1 MDIRLDR
8 VHIDVAGESM
18 PGAMLMP
25 ARELPGVLFVHGWG
39 GSQIQDLSRARDV
52 AGLGCVCVTFDLRG
66 HGTREISTTVSR
78 AQNLADLVAA
88 YDWMA
93 SRPTVDHDAIAVV
106 GVSYGGYLAALLSAE
121 RAVRWLA
128 LRSPALYKDA
138 DWDQPKLS
146 LHADP
151 DLPAWRRRRI
161 AASDNRA
168 LRACEAYR
176 GDVLLV
182 EAARDEII
190 PHAVI
195 ENYVAAF
202 THARSLTARVVADAN
217 HAFSS
222 KTMQGEYT
230 GVLINWLTEM
240 IAGARASAAARKVE
254 RHKRDIARAEPRR
267 RSS

>member
-1 MDIRLDR
+1 M
-8 VHIDVAGESM
+8 
-18 PGAMLMP
+18 
-25 ARELPGVLFVHGWG
+25 
-39 GSQIQDLSRARDV
+39 
-52 AGLGCVCVTFDLRG
+52 
-66 HGTREISTTVSR
+66 
-78 AQNLADLVAA
+78 
-88 YDWMA
+88 
-93 SRPTVDHDAIAVV
+93 
-106 GVSYGGYLAALLSAE
+106 
-121 RAVRWLA
+121 
-128 LRSPALYKDA
+128 
-138 DWDQPKLS
+138 
-146 LHADP
+146 
-151 DLPAWRRRRI
+151 
-161 AASDNRA
+161 
-168 LRACEAYR
+168 
-176 GDVLLV
+176 LLV

>member
-8 VHIDVAGESM
+8 VRIPVAHESM

-39 GSQIQDLSRARDV
+39 GSQIQDLTRAREA

-66 HGTREISTTVSR
+66 HGTREVSTTVSR
-78 AQNLADLVAA
+78 AQNFADLVAA

-93 SRPTVDHDAIAVV
+93 AQPSVDADAIAVI
-106 GVSYGGYLAALLSAE
+106 GVSYGGYLAALLTAE
-121 RAVRWLA
+121 RPVRWLA

-151 DLPAWRRRRI
+151 DLPAWRRRRVD
-161 AASDNRA
+161 AADNRA
-168 LRACEAYR
+168 LHACEAYR

-182 EAARDEII
+182 EAERDDII

-202 THARSLTARVVADAN
+202 THARSLTARLVADAN

-222 KTMQGEYT
+222 KTMQAEYT
-230 GVLINWLTEM
+230 GLLIKWLTEM

-254 RHKRDIARAEPRR
+254 RHKRDIARAGPQRHG
-267 RSS
+267 S

>member
-25 ARELPGVLFVHGWG
+25 ARELPSVLFVHGWG
-39 GSQIQDLSRARDV
+39 GSQIQDLSRARD
-52 AGLGCVCVTFDLRG
+52 AAALGCVCVTFDLRG
-66 HGTREISTTVSR
+66 HGTREVSTTVSR
-78 AQNLADLVAA
+78 AQNFADLVAA

-93 SRPTVDHDAIAVV
+93 GRPTVDRDAVAVV
-106 GVSYGGYLAALLSAE
+106 GISYGGYLAALLSAE
-121 RAVRWLA
+121 RPVRWLA
-128 LRSPALYKDA
+128 LRTPALYKDDA
-138 DWDQPKLS
+138 WDQPKLS

-151 DLPAWRRRRI
+151 DLPAWRRTRI
-161 AASDNRA
+161 AACDNRA
-168 LRACEAYR
+168 LRACAAYR

-182 EAARDEII
+182 EAERDEII

-202 THARSLTARVVADAN
+202 THARSLTARVIADAN

-230 GVLINWLTEM
+230 SVLINWLTEM
-240 IAGARASAAARKVE
+240 ISGARASAAARKVE
-254 RHKRDIARAEPRR
+254 SHKRDIARAEPQR

>member
-8 VHIDVAGESM
+8 VRIDVAGESM

-39 GSQIQDLSRARDV
+39 GSQIQDLARAREA

-66 HGTREISTTVSR
+66 HGTREVSATVSR
-78 AQNLADLVAA
+78 AQNFADLVAA

-93 SRPTVDHDAIAVV
+93 ARPTVDREALAVV

-121 RAVRWLA
+121 RPVRWLA

-138 DWDQPKLS
+138 GWDLPKLS

-151 DLPAWRRRRI
+151 DLPAWRGRRI
-161 AASDNRA
+161 EARDNRA

-182 EAARDEII
+182 EAEHDRII

-202 THARSLTARVVADAN
+202 TRAHSLTARLVADAD

-222 KTMQGEYT
+222 KTMQAEYT
-230 GVLINWLTEM
+230 GLLIKWLTEM
-240 IAGARASAAARKVE
+240 IAGARASAAARTVE
-254 RHKRDIARAEPRR
+254 SHKRDIARAPSRQ
-267 RSS
+267 